1 MTDILSSKQITFKT
15 TNISGGPITS
25 TEWKKDDIIQNNNT
39 TDTLII
45 QSNQLTLGEHTIK
58 FRSQNY
64 CGNWSDE
71 KIETLNIIEESNMA
85 YNQENSVNVTQPV
98 MNVEI
103 AIKRISTLT
112 VTVKDENN
120 LPITAAL
127 VSIAGI
133 SGETN
138 TEGVV
143 VLQSVPYG
151 THIMTTTVN

>member
-1 MTDILSSKQITFKT
+1 MTDILSSKKITLKT
-15 TNISGGPITS
+15 SNLSGGPITS
-25 TEWKKDDIIQNNNT
+25 TEWKIDDVVQSNI
-39 TDTLII
+39 TDTLVI
-45 QSNQLTLGEHTIK
+45 QPNQLTLGEHTIK

-64 CGNWSDE
+64 CGNYSVE

-85 YNQENSVNVTQPV
+85 YSQEDSININQPT
-98 MNVEI
+98 MNVSI
-103 AIKRISTLT
+103 TLKRTSTIT
-112 VTVKDENN
+112 VTVKDENQ

-138 TEGVV
+138 AEGIV

-151 THIMTTTVN
+151 THIMITTVN

>member
-1 MTDILSSKQITFKT
+1 MTDIISSKQITIKI
-15 TNISGGPITS
+15 TNVSGGPIRS
-25 TEWKKDDIIQNNNT
+25 TEWKIDDVIQSNT

-45 QSNQLTLGEHTIK
+45 QPDQLSLGQHTIK

-64 CGNWSDE
+64 CGNWSD
-71 KIETLNIIEESNMA
+71 IYSQTINIIEESNMA
-85 YNQENSVNVTQPV
+85 YTQEDSMNVNQPV
-98 MNVEI
+98 MSVSI
-103 AIKRISTLT
+103 TLKRISTLT
-112 VTVKDENN
+112 VTVKDESN

-138 TEGVV
+138 AEGVV
-143 VLQSVPYG
+143 VLQPVPYG